1 MFLSPPLHPGT
12 SRSIRSSCMGWGCTM
27 LNVSFF
33 HAQVLLEVAIIAIL
47 VEEENTSACQTRQS
61 MTSTRMGFSQTPT
74 FMVLNIK
81 SARIIHFKTAC
92 MITTSHVP
100 CVTFSHVPPSWW
112 YLQGMTVPPVG
123 PWSIMGIWWQISLP
137 TSIQPI
143 SFALM
148 ERPNLSTAAT
158 PTKMVPY
165 CISWKD
171 SAGHY
176 HASPTL
182 LGESWHALYAQN
194 ELKQVKNSASVWEA
208 TEVR

>member
-12 SRSIRSSCMGWGCTM
+12 SRSIRSSCMGWGWTT
-27 LNVSFF
+27 LNVFFF
-33 HAQVLLEVAIIAIL
+33 HVQVLLEVAIMATL
-47 VEEENTSACQTRQS
+47 VEEESTSACQTRQS

-74 FMVLNIK
+74 LMVLNIK

-148 ERPNLSTAAT
+148 KRPNLFTAAT

-165 CISWKD
+165 CTSWKEH
-171 SAGHY
+171 AVRY

-182 LGESWHALYAQN
+182 KDESWHALYAQN
-194 ELKQVKNSASVWEA
+194 ELKQVKNFASVWEA